1 MQLVLNT
8 KSMIENQNG
17 GKKNESIRCRI
28 CKEFYPHGKR
38 WKQGWH
44 ERNGGNLSY
53 RIRLEEVEAVK
64 EDFEPKEW

>member
-28 CKEFYPHGKR
+28 CKEFYPRQTMDGSR
-38 WKQGWH
+38 DGTREMAETFPIVSGWKKW
-44 ERNGGNLSY
+44 
-53 RIRLEEVEAVK
+53 K
-64 EDFEPKEW
+64 P

>member
-17 GKKNESIRCRI
+17 GKKNERIRCRI

-38 WKQGWH
+38 WMGADGTREMAETFPIVSGW
-44 ERNGGNLSY
+44 
-53 RIRLEEVEAVK
+53 K
-64 EDFEPKEW
+64 KWKP